1 LEKKMR
7 AYVLLSF
14 LGLIAP
20 VARANS
26 ITIGQFQFLGTN
38 PQAISA
44 FKVTLDTTGIT
55 AFPLILQNL
64 MLIENSRAQ
73 STGNIASPV
82 TILFLGGS
90 NFPMPACPCK
100 SLQVDLFTPTDDNVF
115 TLQLTSGGVF
125 MTSSRPKFLLRPL
138 PGQKFLSA
146 GQSASMVLTS
156 VPEPGTLTLFS
167 GGLAVVFY
175 RRRWN
180 RPPERR
186 AAVRNLGVG

>member
-1 LEKKMR
+1 MR
-7 AYVLLSF
+7 AYVLLAF

-38 PQAISA
+38 PQGISA

-73 STGNIASPV
+73 STGNITSPV

-90 NFPMPACPCK
+90 DFPMPACPCK
-100 SLQVDLFTPTDDNVF
+100 SLQVDLFTPTDDKVF
-115 TLQLTSGGVF
+115 TLQLASGGVF
-125 MTSSRPKFLLRPL
+125 MTSSRPRFLLRPL
-138 PGQKFLSA
+138 AGQKFLSA
-146 GQSASMVLTS
+146 GQSASIVLTS
-156 VPEPGTLTLFS
+156 VPEPGTLALFS
-167 GGLAVVFY
+167 GGLGLVFY
-175 RRRWN
+175 WHRWKSG
-180 RPPERR
+180 RQI
-186 AAVRNLGVG
+186 GGQFGI